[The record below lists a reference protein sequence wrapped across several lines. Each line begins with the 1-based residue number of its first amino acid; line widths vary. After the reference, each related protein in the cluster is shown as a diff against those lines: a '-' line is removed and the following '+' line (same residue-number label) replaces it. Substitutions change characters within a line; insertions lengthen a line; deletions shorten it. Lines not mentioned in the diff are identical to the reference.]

1 MSLSESFHVAV
12 MIITLYSLTLWYPEN
27 AILHG
32 TQNVAAKH
40 ILYEK
45 NHFKPA
51 FTKENL
57 RLRRSFA

>member
-1 MSLSESFHVAV
+1 
-12 MIITLYSLTLWYPEN
+12 MIITFYSLTLWYPEN